1 MQPTQ
6 VPLLSKL
13 KSYWELPRDFF
24 SVKEQ
29 VMKPMAIPTFQPR
42 LKVLSREQGL
52 AIHTAAL
59 EILEKTG
66 FKMEHPGALELLAD
80 AGCEVSNGDWVKL
93 PSYLVEES
101 LRSAPS
107 QIALYDQQ
115 GNETMPLVNGN
126 HFYGTGSDATFT
138 LDLETGQRR
147 RTVLNDAAN
156 FAKLVDGLENISFA
170 MSMAN
175 PEDAPIED
183 IYVYVFAEMVKNTNK
198 PLVFIADS
206 GRDIA
211 KIYEIA
217 CLVAGGE
224 EELQKKPFLLN
235 YSEAISPLRFPQN
248 VMERLIFCAEKR
260 IPVCFPSGSNA
271 GGGAPVTL
279 AGAMALGIAENLG
292 GLVVHQLVGKGSP
305 FLFGPNVSVLD
316 MKSTVVSYGCPE
328 WSLTQ
333 AALADMRDEIY
344 GLPIWAYA
352 GASDAKVMDA
362 QAGAEAMF
370 SIITAMLSRSNLIHD
385 VGFLE
390 YGSTSSLEMV
400 TLANELVAMSRFFI
414 EGIPVNEETLALEA
428 IERVASG
435 GPGSIFLMDDHTFEH
450 FMQAQ
455 FLPKLLDRSRYDSW
469 VEAGAMDLYK
479 RCNIEAKR
487 ILSEHQVEPKPD
499 EVLKDIDR
507 ILEGR

>member
-1 MQPTQ
+1 
-6 VPLLSKL
+6 
-13 KSYWELPRDFF
+13 
-24 SVKEQ
+24 
-29 VMKPMAIPTFQPR
+29 MKPIEIPTFQPR
-42 LKVLSREQGL
+42 LKVLNREQAL

-66 FKMEHPGALELLAD
+66 FKMEHPGALGMLAD
-80 AGCEVSNGDWVKL
+80 AGCKVSNGDWVKL
-93 PSYLVEES
+93 PAYLAEEA
-101 LRSAPS
+101 LRSAPR
-107 QIALYDQQ
+107 QIALYDQK
-115 GNETMPLVNGN
+115 GNKTMPLVNGN
-126 HFYGTGSDATFT
+126 PFYGTGSDATFT
-138 LDLETGQRR
+138 LDLETGKRR
-147 RTVLNDAAN
+147 RAVLKDAAN
-156 FAKLVDGLENISFA
+156 FAKLVDGLENMAFA

-175 PEDAPIED
+175 PEDVPVED

-198 PLVFIADS
+198 PIVFIADS

-217 CLVAGGE
+217 CQVTAGE
-224 EELQKKPFLLN
+224 ENLQRKPFILN
-235 YSEAISPLRFPQN
+235 YSEAISPLRFPEN
-248 VMERLIFCAEKR
+248 VMEKLIFCAEKR
-260 IPVCFPSGSNA
+260 IPICLPSGSNA

-279 AGAMALGIAENLG
+279 AGAMALGIAENLV
-292 GLVVHQLVGKGSP
+292 GLVVHQLSGKGSP

-316 MKSTVVSYGCPE
+316 MKSAVVSYGCPE

-344 GLPIWAYA
+344 DLPIWAFA

-370 SIITAMLSRSNLIHD
+370 SIITAMLSRANLIHD

-390 YGSTSSLEMV
+390 FGTTSSLEMV
-400 TLANELVAMSRFFI
+400 TMANELVAMSRFFI
-414 EGIPVNEETLALEA
+414 DGIPVNEETLALDA
-428 IERVASG
+428 IERVATEA
-435 GPGSIFLMDDHTFEH
+435 GSMFLTDDHTFEH

-469 VEAGAMDLYK
+469 KEAGAMDLYK

-499 EVLKDIDR
+499 EVLKEIDR
-507 ILEGR
+507 ILHNDPLVGGETL

>member
-1 MQPTQ
+1 
-6 VPLLSKL
+6 
-13 KSYWELPRDFF
+13 
-24 SVKEQ
+24 
-29 VMKPMAIPTFQPR
+29 MKTTDIPTYQPR
-42 LKVLSREQGL
+42 LKVLNHDQAL

-59 EILEKTG
+59 ELLETRG
-66 FKMEHPGALELLAD
+66 LRMEHPGALSMLVD
-80 AGCEVSNGDWVKL
+80 AGCRVSDGDWVRI
-93 PSYLVEES
+93 PAYLAEEA
-101 LRSAPS
+101 LRSAPR
-107 QIALYDQQ
+107 QIALYDQN
-115 GNETMPLVNGN
+115 GNKAMPLVDGN
-126 HFYGTGSDATFT
+126 PFYGTGSDATFT
-138 LDLETGQRR
+138 IDLETGQRR
-147 RTVLNDAAN
+147 RAALKDAAN
-156 FAKLVDGLENISFA
+156 FARLVDGLENMSFA

-183 IYVYVFAEMVKNTNK
+183 IYVYAFAEMVKNTNK
-198 PLVFIADS
+198 PIVFIADS

-217 CLVAGGE
+217 CIVAGGK
-224 EELQKKPFLLN
+224 EELRSKPFLLN
-235 YSEAISPLRFPQN
+235 YSEMISPLRFPEH
-248 VMERLIFCAEKR
+248 VVDRLVFCAER
-260 IPVCFPSGSNA
+260 GIPMCFPSGSNA

-279 AGAMALGIAENLG
+279 AGAMTLGIAENLG
-292 GLVVHQLVGKGSP
+292 GLVVHQLAGKGSP

-333 AALADMRDEIY
+333 AALADMRDELY
-344 GLPIWAYA
+344 GLPVWAYA

-370 SIITAMLSRSNLIHD
+370 SIVTAMLSRCNLIHD

-400 TLANELVAMSRFFI
+400 TMANELVAMSRHFAG
-414 EGIPVNEETLALEA
+414 GIPVSEETLALEV

-455 FLPKLLDRSRYDSW
+455 FLPKLLDRSRYDTW
-469 VEAGAMDLYK
+469 EAAGATDLYT

-487 ILSEHQVEPKPD
+487 ILAEHQVDSKPD
-499 EVLKDIDR
+499 AVLQGIDRVLK
-507 ILEGR
+507 GN

>member
-1 MQPTQ
+1 
-6 VPLLSKL
+6 
-13 KSYWELPRDFF
+13 
-24 SVKEQ
+24 
-29 VMKPMAIPTFQPR
+29 MKPLEIPTFQPR
-42 LKVLSREQGL
+42 MKVLNREQAL

-59 EILEKTG
+59 EILAKTG
-66 FKMEHPGALELLAD
+66 FKMEHPGVLEMLAG
-80 AGCEVSNGDWVKL
+80 AGCKVSNGDWVQL
-93 PSYLVEES
+93 PSYLVEQA
-101 LRSAPS
+101 LGSAPR

-115 GNETMPLVNGN
+115 GNKTMPMTNGN
-126 HFYGTGSDATFT
+126 PFYGMGSDATFT
-138 LDLETGQRR
+138 LDLESGERR
-147 RTVLNDAAN
+147 RSLLSDVAN
-156 FAKLVDGLENISFA
+156 FAKLVDGLENIAFC

-175 PEDAPIED
+175 PVDVPKIED

-198 PLVFIADS
+198 PMVFIADS

-211 KIYEIA
+211 KIHEIA
-217 CLVAGGE
+217 CIVAGGE
-224 EELQKKPFLLN
+224 DALQDKPFLLN

-260 IPVCFPSGSNA
+260 IPICLPSGSNA
-271 GGGAPVTL
+271 GGGSPVTL
-279 AGAMALGIAENLG
+279 AGAMALGIAENLV
-292 GLVVHQLVGKGSP
+292 GLVVHQMAGKGSP

-344 GLPIWAYA
+344 GLPIWAFA

-370 SIITAMLSRSNLIHD
+370 SVITAMLSRSNLIHD

-400 TLANELVAMSRFFI
+400 TMVNELVAMSRFFVQ
-414 EGIPVNEETLALEA
+414 GIPVNSETLALEA
-428 IERVASG
+428 IERLG
-435 GPGSIFLMDDHTFEH
+435 RGDPGSIFLMDDHTFEH

-455 FLPKLLDRSRYDSW
+455 FLPNLLDRSRYDAW
-469 VEAGAMDLYK
+469 EKAGAQNMYQ
-479 RCNIEAKR
+479 RCNAEAKR
-487 ILSEHQVEPKPD
+487 ILAEREVAPKP
-499 EVLKDIDR
+499 EAILQEIDR
-507 ILEGR
+507 VLGR